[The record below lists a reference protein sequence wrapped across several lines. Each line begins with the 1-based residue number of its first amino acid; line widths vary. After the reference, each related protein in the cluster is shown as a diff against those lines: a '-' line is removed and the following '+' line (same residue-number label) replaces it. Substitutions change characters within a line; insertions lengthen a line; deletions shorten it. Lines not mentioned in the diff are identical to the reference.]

1 MAEQM
6 QSDESAPIDGDESA
20 QEADEMTQMRAELEE
35 AVREK
40 KQFLAMAQRAQA
52 DLTNYKRRV
61 AEEHEELTRNA
72 KLRLLLKMLAIV
84 DDQNR
89 AMALVPDDAV
99 APGWLEGLRLVHRN
113 LVNILESE
121 GVTKIEAEGQPFEP
135 TEQEA
140 VSYEETPE
148 GKEGMVVRV
157 IRDGYK
163 LNDKVLRAAQVA
175 VSKPSQP
182 QEEPEGTDQE
192 EK

>member
-6 QSDESAPIDGDESA
+6 QSDESA

-35 AVREK
+35 VVREK

-72 KLRLLLKMLAIV
+72 KLRLLLKMLSIV